1 MPSQDERAPF
11 AERTRQAELA
21 APTVHDV
28 FAFLARRKWIFLA
41 AFVPVLLAAA
51 ALAFG
56 LPPVYLS
63 QATILVE
70 QSTIP
75 EETVQPAAGYVD
87 EQIQVV
93 TQRVLS
99 ATGVADWVARF
110 GLYPDESRSRVI
122 EQFREDTVVEPIT
135 AEVVDRRT
143 NRLSQATIGFTLGYR
158 AASPE
163 LAQAVTAE
171 LADAFLTENARA
183 RMQRATDTSRFLERE
198 AERLARD
205 MAETEERIAAFKSDH
220 GDALPDQYALNVQAL
235 ERTERELEEAQRL
248 SRDLRAHRDLLR
260 NQLAVTDRYAPIY
273 SETGAPI
280 LGAAA
285 RLDELRQQY
294 ASFIARYGPEHPDVI
309 RARREIDA
317 LTAGETAGT
326 RAAIDTQIA
335 TLEAELDAYRDRG
348 YSAVHPDV
356 QRAESSLAALREERA
371 RTPADAP
378 VRTPDNPEYIRLQLE
393 SQAADTSLAAAE
405 QRRAALQTRLAD
417 LENRLAAAARVEQ
430 EWLLL
435 NRGYESTR
443 AEFLEIKRRSTEAR
457 LSERLEESNQGDRF
471 TLIESATLPE
481 RPVEPNRLA
490 IIFLGVV
497 LALGSGI
504 GLAALT
510 DAVDKTVRGSRD
522 LLATTGLKPLV
533 VVPLIEAEGARA
545 RLATRAALAV
555 GAVCGMVALFVLF
568 GG

>member
-41 AFVPVLLAAA
+41 AFVPVLLVAA

-198 AERLARD
+198 AERLARC
-205 MAETEERIAAFKSDH
+205 MRARAFSVRKASASSAVTACASS
-220 GDALPDQYALNVQAL
+220 GDA
-235 ERTERELEEAQRL
+235 
-248 SRDLRAHRDLLR
+248 
-260 NQLAVTDRYAPIY
+260 
-273 SETGAPI
+273 
-280 LGAAA
+280 A
-285 RLDELRQQY
+285 R
-294 ASFIARYGPEHPDVI
+294 
-309 RARREIDA
+309 
-317 LTAGETAGT
+317 
-326 RAAIDTQIA
+326 
-335 TLEAELDAYRDRG
+335 
-348 YSAVHPDV
+348 
-356 QRAESSLAALREERA
+356 
-371 RTPADAP
+371 
-378 VRTPDNPEYIRLQLE
+378 
-393 SQAADTSLAAAE
+393 
-405 QRRAALQTRLAD
+405 
-417 LENRLAAAARVEQ
+417 
-430 EWLLL
+430 
-435 NRGYESTR
+435 
-443 AEFLEIKRRSTEAR
+443 
-457 LSERLEESNQGDRF
+457 
-471 TLIESATLPE
+471 
-481 RPVEPNRLA
+481 
-490 IIFLGVV
+490 
-497 LALGSGI
+497 
-504 GLAALT
+504 
-510 DAVDKTVRGSRD
+510 
-522 LLATTGLKPLV
+522 
-533 VVPLIEAEGARA
+533 
-545 RLATRAALAV
+545 
-555 GAVCGMVALFVLF
+555 
-568 GG
+568 

>member
-41 AFVPVLLAAA
+41 AFVPVLLVAA

-122 EQFREDTVVEPIT
+122 EQFRADTVVEPIT

-163 LAQAVTAE
+163 LAQAVTSE

-205 MAETEERIAAFKSDH
+205 MAETEERIAAFKSEH

-248 SRDLRAHRDLLR
+248 SRDLRAQRDLLR

-280 LGAAA
+280 LGAAV

-356 QRAESSLAALREERA
+356 QRAESSLAALREERG

-378 VRTPDNPEYIRLQLE
+378 ARTPDNPEYIRLQLE

-405 QRRAALQTRLAD
+405 QRRAALETRLAD

-490 IIFLGVV
+490 IMFLGMV

-533 VVPLIEAEGARA
+533 VVPLIEVEGARA

-568 GG
+568 GR

>member
-335 TLEAELDAYRDRG
+335 ALEAELDAYRDRG